1 MKLIYKGIYKNEK
14 QLPEGTLPDNA
25 VKFKEPDTMAKLSV
39 LTLIVSFVIVIIF
52 FNISDIIFISDIILN
67 SPRINMIGVLLFFLS
82 IIPHELLH
90 ALCWGKN
97 DEVGFY
103 LAPKQFMAFVHSTC
117 PISKAG
123 FIWMSACPTIFF
135 GVLPFIVCIFIPDKN
150 AVKDI
155 LWTFSLVSFA
165 GGCGDYV
172 NIFNALTQMP
182 SGSMQQM
189 SGFNSYWFLQ

>member
-1 MKLIYKGIYKNEK
+1 MKLIYKGIYKNEE
-14 QLPEGTLPDNA
+14 QLSVGTLPDNA

-39 LTLIVSFVIVIIF
+39 LTLLVSFVTVIVF

-117 PISKAG
+117 PISKFR

-135 GVLPFIVCIFIPDKN
+135 GVLPFLVCIFIPDKN

-165 GGCGDYV
+165 GGSGDYI

-182 SGSMQQM
+182 SRSMQQM
-189 SGFNSYWFLQ
+189 SGLNSYWFLS

>member
-14 QLPEGTLPDNA
+14 QLPGGTLPDNA

-39 LTLIVSFVIVIIF
+39 LTLIVSFVTIIVF
-52 FNISDIIFISDIILN
+52 FNISDIILN

-97 DEVGFY
+97 DEVEFY
-103 LAPKQFMAFVHSTC
+103 LAPKQLMAFVHSTC
-117 PISKAG
+117 PISKSR

-150 AVKDI
+150 AIKDI

-165 GGCGDYV
+165 GGSGDYI
-172 NIFNALTQMP
+172 NIFNALFQMP
-182 SGSMQQM
+182 SKSMQQM
-189 SGFNSYWFLQ
+189 SGFNSYWFLS